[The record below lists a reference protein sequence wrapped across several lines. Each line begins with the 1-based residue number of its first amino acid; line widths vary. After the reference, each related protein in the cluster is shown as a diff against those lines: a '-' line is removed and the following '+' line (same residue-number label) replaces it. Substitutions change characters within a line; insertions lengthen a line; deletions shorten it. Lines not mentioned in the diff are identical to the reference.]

1 VNLSIARNLKLA
13 GIALFVSA
21 LAWFLYGRFPS
32 ISDTDYLVKGI
43 RELNCPL
50 LTVSKH
56 QVNGDNTISIVVDG
70 STDLVFERLSSQLP
84 TFEYVNDH
92 FAGGE
97 CDTLLVGPTLTL
109 RIPYSQKIPGTTHVI
124 VERTDPWLIS
134 R

>member
-1 VNLSIARNLKLA
+1 MKWSVGRNFKLA
-13 GIALFVSA
+13 GIALIVSA
-21 LAWFLYGRFPS
+21 LAWFIYARFFS
-32 ISDTDYLVKGI
+32 TSDTDYLVKGI

-50 LTVSKH
+50 LTGSKH
-56 QVNGDNTISIVVDG
+56 QVNGDKTLSIVVSG

-84 TFEYVNDH
+84 TFQYVNDH

-97 CDTLLVGPTLTL
+97 CDTLLVGPKLTL
-109 RIPYSQKIPGTTHVI
+109 RIPYSQKIPGTTYLI

>member
-1 VNLSIARNLKLA
+1 MNLRVGQNLKLA
-13 GIALFVSA
+13 GTALFVSA
-21 LAWFLYGRFPS
+21 LAWFVYGRFTS
-32 ISDTDYLVKGI
+32 ISETDYLIKGI

-50 LTVSKH
+50 LNGSKQQVSGDKTVSIE
-56 QVNGDNTISIVVDG
+56 VSG

-84 TFEYVNDH
+84 TFQYVNDH

-109 RIPYSQKIPGTTHVI
+109 RIPYSQKIPGTTHLI